1 MLQKTQEVLEFIAN
15 DELFENNDI
24 RFVGGTALSYL
35 IEHRLSEDLDFASLE
50 VSSEEIEEV
59 MKKYGAEKL
68 EHDSTQEDY
77 VTNEGGDINSHY
89 IKFMLK
95 GVKVGR
101 IQVFNNWSPYM
112 IENPDKIWIGLEYFC
127 NVGDEIWSL
136 EEDELKEFAIN
147 ELVKID
153 LIDKKDVIDSTV
165 IKVEKAYPA
174 YFGSYDNFD
183 EIKKYI
189 NTIKN
194 LYCVGRNGMH
204 RYNNMD
210 HSMLSAMQA
219 VKNIQNNIKSKD
231 NIWSVNT
238 EEEYHESK

>member
-1 MLQKTQEVLEFIAN
+1 MAIKDLISSIEDEKIDKEVRNIAQNLVYRDFITVGILLEKLKI
-15 DELFENNDI
+15 NNDTNFKTI
-24 RFVGGTALSYL
+24 NNIIPDNWIY
-35 IEHRLSEDLDFASLE
+35 I
-50 VSSEEIEEV
+50 
-59 MKKYGAEKL
+59 
-68 EHDSTQEDY
+68 QESD
-77 VTNEGGDINSHY
+77 
-89 IKFMLK
+89 
-95 GVKVGR
+95 VKVGR